1 MKSSKN
7 IVFLGM
13 MGSGKTTIGF
23 LISRKLKLDFF
34 DIDNHIEN
42 NFGMNISKIFKDKGE
57 KFFKEYEEKIT
68 LNILK
73 KKEIVVALGGGAFL
87 NKNIRNEVL
96 KNHFSFWLKLDN
108 DILIKRIKNSS
119 KRPIAFKSTK
129 EELVNL
135 IKKRSS
141 IYSKAL
147 YKIDCKNLT
156 KDEVVGLVLKFYE
169 STKIKNKN

>member
-13 MGSGKTTIGF
+13 MGSGKTSIGF

-34 DIDNHIEN
+34 DIDNHIEK
-42 NFGMNISKIFKDKGE
+42 NFGMKISKIFKDKGE
-57 KFFKEYEEKIT
+57 KFFREYEEKIT

-108 DILIKRIKNSS
+108 DILIKRIKNSA
-119 KRPIAFKSTK
+119 KRPLAYNISYIELENMIK
-129 EELVNL
+129 E
-135 IKKRSS
+135 RSK

-147 YKIDCKNLT
+147 YKINCNNLNKT
-156 KDEVVGLVLKFYE
+156 EIIDKIINIYE
-169 STKIKNKN
+169 TN